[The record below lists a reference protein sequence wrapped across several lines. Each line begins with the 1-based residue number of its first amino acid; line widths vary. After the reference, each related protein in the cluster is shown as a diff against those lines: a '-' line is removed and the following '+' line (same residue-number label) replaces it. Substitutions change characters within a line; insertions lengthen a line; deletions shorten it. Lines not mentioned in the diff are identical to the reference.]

1 MNELRQI
8 FDTVNIGLVVMD
20 KDLKV
25 TQWNRWMHQHSGI
38 ASEQI
43 VGGSIFEHFPALDSP
58 RFLRN
63 CKAVLAFGNFSF
75 FSQKLHH
82 YLFPFKP
89 AGSFGSKFEFMQQ
102 SCTMG
107 PLRDSDNSVSSIFVI
122 VQDVTELATYEQKM
136 MEMNVRDGLTGI
148 YNRRHFESR
157 LAAECERH
165 RRYSRQLTLL
175 MIDIDFFKAVND
187 TYGHQCGDL
196 VLKEVTAGIASLIRK
211 SDCLARY
218 GGEEFCCLLPETSLD
233 NALMLAELFRRH
245 VEGVSLQHESH
256 SLKVTISVGVSEFL
270 AEDTSET
277 LLKKADEALYE
288 AKRTGRNKV
297 VTLEKIPAEQPE
309 QPEKP
314 EQPEHSPDPR
324 F

>member
-1 MNELRQI
+1 MNELHQI

-20 KDLKV
+20 KELKV
-25 TQWNRWMHQHSGI
+25 TQWNRWMFQHSGI

-43 VGGSIFEHFPALDSP
+43 VGSSIFEHFPALDSP
-58 RFLRN
+58 WFTRN
-63 CKAVLAFGNFSF
+63 CKAVLTFGNFSF

-89 AGSFGSKFEFMQQ
+89 VGSFAAKFEFMQQ

-107 PLRDSDNSVSSIFVI
+107 PLRGEDNAINSIFVI

-136 MEMNVRDGLTGI
+136 MELNIRDGLTGI

-165 RRYSRQLTLL
+165 QRYDRKLSLI

-187 TYGHQCGDL
+187 SYGHQCGDQ
-196 VLKEVTAGIASLIRK
+196 VLREVASGIASVIRT

-218 GGEEFCCLLPETSLD
+218 GGEEFCCLLPETALA
-233 NALMLAELFRRH
+233 NAVMLAELFRRH
-245 VEGVSLQHESH
+245 VEDMAIEQDCNQ
-256 SLKVTISVGVSEFL
+256 LKVTISLGV
-270 AEDTSET
+270 AEYGEMDTAET
-277 LLKKADEALYE
+277 LLKRADEALYE
-288 AKRTGRNKV
+288 AKRTGRNRTV
-297 VTLEKIPAEQPE
+297 SLDAVPVCA
-309 QPEKP
+309 
-314 EQPEHSPDPR
+314 
-324 F
+324 